1 MALTI
6 LFTAIRSDNFQTLT
20 VADSGTLWGQSGNIG
35 TGDVTAIELEIFGTD
50 NETPLK
56 TVIFT
61 SGERASFLAGDD
73 VILPFLDSRLFG
85 TLIAPDNFYKCQ
97 LNVSGG
103 SVIATQV
110 CFDSYFYIKKLV
122 CNHIADVVV
131 PIEGIYE
138 ANKAITGDL
147 ASLTTLEYLS
157 SVISIARES
166 KWRKLYSQLVWN
178 YNL

>member
-6 LFTAIRSDNFQTLT
+6 LFTAIRSDNFETLT
-20 VADSGTLWGQSGNIG
+20 IADNGTQWGVGG
-35 TGDVTAIELEIFGTD
+35 EMAKVDVTGISLQIFGID

-56 TVIFT
+56 TVTFT

-73 VILPFLDSRLFG
+73 VVFPFLDSRLFG

-122 CNHIADVVV
+122 CNHIADVIV
-131 PIEGIYE
+131 PIDTVYE

-147 ASLTTLEYLS
+147 ASLTTLEYFS
-157 SVISIARES
+157 STISIARES
-166 KWRKLYSQLVWN
+166 KWRKLYSQLAWN

>member
-6 LFTAIRSDNFQTLT
+6 LFSAIRSDNFQTLT
-20 VADSGTLWGQSGNIG
+20 IADSGTLWGQSGNIG
-35 TGDVTAIELEIFGTD
+35 TGDVTAIDLLIFGTD

-56 TVIFT
+56 TVTFT
-61 SGERASFLAGDD
+61 SGERALFLAGDD
-73 VILPFLDSRLFG
+73 VVFPFLDSRLFG
-85 TLIAPDNFYKCQ
+85 TLLAPDNFYKCQ

-122 CNHIADVVV
+122 CTHIADVIV
-131 PIEGIYE
+131 PISSVYE

-157 SVISIARES
+157 STISIARES
-166 KWRKLYSQLVWN
+166 KWRSLYSQLAWN